1 MERLSVGKARIVSI
15 SIDVIDLDLVILLEE
30 QPTIATAPTLLFQQL
45 RQAWT
50 DVRVPSLSRAPVH
63 PIAIIGTAI
72 ALDLHMPRNRHLTMG
87 MEVDG
92 VWSSG
97 WGGEGTAGVEP
108 MPVPLNHPPDGL
120 GRVSSMCPAAELNPR
135 QVIKPRIHGFA
146 HTDAVVVRPPS
157 DCGVEL
163 TDEFA
168 LGQGL
173 RAANDPSQLRQMR
186 LDIGLGRFD
195 QGLVP

>member
-1 MERLSVGKARIVSI
+1 MERLQVSRARIVSI
-15 SIDVIDLDLVILLEE
+15 STDVINLDLVILLEE

-72 ALDLHMPRNRHLTMG
+72 ALDLHLPRHCHLTMG

-92 VWSSG
+92 VRPSG
-97 WGGEGTAGVEP
+97 WGGEGTTGVKP
-108 MPVPLNHPPDGL
+108 MPVPLNNPSDGR
-120 GRVSSMCPAAELNPR
+120 GRVSSMCPAAELDPR
-135 QVIKPRIHGFA
+135 EVIKPRIHGFA
-146 HTDAVVVRPPS
+146 HADAVIVCPS
-157 DCGVEL
+157 PDFGVEL
-163 TDEFA
+163 TDECA

-173 RAANDPSQLRQMR
+173 RAANDPSQLR
-186 LDIGLGRFD
+186 
-195 QGLVP
+195 